1 MSGQLNAV
9 ALAQLE
15 AWEAVANKW
24 ILVPQVLIT
33 QMGHRLGPNI
43 EQLHYTCGGYPHTDY
58 GGASGCNGSIW
69 MLHDGSNYIN
79 CTITDVLAATVAHIR
94 NVHRGLEDRVYA
106 KMGPLR

>member
-1 MSGQLNAV
+1 MSGQLDAV
-9 ALAQLE
+9 ALAQLA
-15 AWEAVANKW
+15 AWQSVAEKW

-33 QMGHRLGPNI
+33 PVGHRLGANV

-69 MLHDGSNYIN
+69 VLHDGSNYISA
-79 CTITDVLAATVAHIR
+79 TLSDQLAAIVAHIR